1 MLLCIWQFNLPG
13 VHSAGKDTSI
23 VCYLALPSLAGL
35 LQQEQQVYKWC
46 GLLFCS
52 RRVVVNT
59 GLAVIATEVLDDGV
73 RASRKQGCVAVCA
86 TFTSFLQFLGRW
98 FLIELIYGRWL
109 LE

>member
-1 MLLCIWQFNLPG
+1 M
-13 VHSAGKDTSI
+13 
-23 VCYLALPSLAGL
+23 
-35 LQQEQQVYKWC
+35 
-46 GLLFCS
+46 
-52 RRVVVNT
+52 VNT

>member
-1 MLLCIWQFNLPG
+1 MLLCIWQFNLQG